1 MHRSRSTSLAAVGLV
16 SLLQGCSDRGP
27 AVDPGR
33 TDLTVRKSREPKS
46 AAARQPVPLTG
57 QDATVSSGT
66 EVDTVSTQKALFG
79 AGCFWGVEETF
90 RQVEGVIS
98 TAVGYSGG
106 TVADPAYQ
114 DVCTG
119 RTGHAEVVQVEFDAS
134 RVSYDQLL
142 DVFWSCHDPTTLNR
156 QGPDF
161 GSQYRSAIFFHT
173 PEQEAA
179 AKASKERLRQSGRF
193 KRQIVTEIT
202 AASDFYR
209 AEEYHQQYLA
219 KRGQGACPSTGHD

>member
-1 MHRSRSTSLAAVGLV
+1 M
-16 SLLQGCSDRGP
+16 
-27 AVDPGR
+27 
-33 TDLTVRKSREPKS
+33 
-46 AAARQPVPLTG
+46 
-57 QDATVSSGT
+57 
-66 EVDTVSTQKALFG
+66 STQKALFG